1 MTTKT
6 RTWIGTPGWP
16 AASMTPWHECDD
28 EKNCSLCGYV
38 VELPLR
44 TADGR
49 TVVAQLTADEAEQL
63 ASRLEAAAA
72 SARAL
77 AD

>member
-1 MTTKT
+1 MATKN
-6 RTWIGTPGWP
+6 RTWIGAPGWP
-16 AASMTPWHECDD
+16 TSSMAPWHECDD
-28 EKNCSLCGYV
+28 EKTCSRCGYV